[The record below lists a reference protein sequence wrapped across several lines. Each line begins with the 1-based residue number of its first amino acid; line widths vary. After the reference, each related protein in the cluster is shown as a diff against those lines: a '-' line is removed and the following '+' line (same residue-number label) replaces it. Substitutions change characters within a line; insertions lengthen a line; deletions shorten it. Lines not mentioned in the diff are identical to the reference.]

1 MDIDFKSKS
10 INWRVRY
17 IREELGLSQN
27 QLAKSL
33 GVGQTTISYMEREG
47 KKVKDSNI
55 RLLCKTYRVSYLFIT
70 EGFGDPFLSVPDII
84 MDDIV
89 EKYNLDKTDKAII
102 EEYVKLDEDTR
113 NAFKKYLSRV
123 LEKVLD

>member
-17 IREELGLSQN
+17 IREELGLSQS

-33 GVGQTTISYMEREG
+33 GVGQTTVSYMEREG

-55 RLLCKTYRVSYLFIT
+55 RLLCKTHRASYLFIK

-84 MDDIV
+84 MDDTV

-113 NAFKKYLSRV
+113 KAFKKYLLRV
-123 LEKVLD
+123 LEKVKD